1 MEILSQ
7 LKTIDTTRGTTGR
20 KTWIMKEF
28 GKKYYEIS
36 AYISMDG
43 NGAAR
48 VILTAPR
55 PGTTICFTIL
65 STAGAFCILPISR
78 ITRTSII

>member
-7 LKTIDTTRGTTGR
+7 LKTIDTTRGTTDR

-43 NGAAR
+43 NERMKEIFGKR
-48 VILTAPR
+48 LILTE
-55 PGTTICFTIL
+55 L
-65 STAGAFCILPISR
+65 SKYW
-78 ITRTSII
+78 

>member
-1 MEILSQ
+1 MEISSQ

-43 NGAAR
+43 NERMKEIFGKR
-48 VILTAPR
+48 LILTE
-55 PGTTICFTIL
+55 L
-65 STAGAFCILPISR
+65 SKYW
-78 ITRTSII
+78 

>member
-1 MEILSQ
+1 MEISSQ

-43 NGAAR
+43 NERMKEIFGKE
-48 VILTAPR
+48 
-55 PGTTICFTIL
+55 G
-65 STAGAFCILPISR
+65 
-78 ITRTSII
+78 

>member
-43 NGAAR
+43 NERMKEVFGKR
-48 VILTAPR
+48 LILTE
-55 PGTTICFTIL
+55 L
-65 STAGAFCILPISR
+65 SKYW
-78 ITRTSII
+78 

>member
-43 NGAAR
+43 NERMKEIFGKR
-48 VILTAPR
+48 LILTE
-55 PGTTICFTIL
+55 L
-65 STAGAFCILPISR
+65 SKYW
-78 ITRTSII
+78 

>member
-1 MEILSQ
+1 MHMYREAIKQLELWKYRVNWKPLIL
-7 LKTIDTTRGTTGR
+7 RGARQVG

-43 NGAAR
+43 NERMKEIFGKR
-48 VILTAPR
+48 LILTE
-55 PGTTICFTIL
+55 L
-65 STAGAFCILPISR
+65 SKYW
-78 ITRTSII
+78 

>member
-1 MEILSQ
+1 MEISSQ
-7 LKTIDTTRGTTGR
+7 LKAIDTTRGTTGR

-43 NGAAR
+43 NERMKEVFGKR
-48 VILTAPR
+48 LILTE
-55 PGTTICFTIL
+55 L
-65 STAGAFCILPISR
+65 SKYW
-78 ITRTSII
+78 